1 LATTNVAGGQENDAD
16 ASEGPP
22 DGRSVAPQGSA
33 VIATTKRRKAL
44 AESLTLLLPG
54 APYADI
60 EAIRTEASSRHMRE
74 LPPSIAVWLATVAHV
89 RHQHTDYDDLLAE
102 GYDRDAA
109 RFFVVDRTNAV
120 LTSWRATR
128 LLDPEDGE

>member
-1 LATTNVAGGQENDAD
+1 MIVATT
-16 ASEGPP
+16 
-22 DGRSVAPQGSA
+22 R
-33 VIATTKRRKAL
+33 RRKAI
-44 AESLTLLLPG
+44 AEALTLLLPG

-60 EAIRTEASSRHMRE
+60 ETIRAEAGSKRMKE

-89 RHQHTDYDDLLAE
+89 RHRHTDYDQLLAE

-109 RFFVVDRTNAV
+109 RFFVIERTNEV

-128 LLDPEDGE
+128 LLDPDDEES